1 MSVKKTSFS
10 KKFFNALDVDA
21 MSKISG
27 GVTGDPF
34 DPYFSD
40 KRRVGKTTKKVDES
54 LYNSFNDNFL
64 VG

>member
-1 MSVKKTSFS
+1 MSVKETSFS
-10 KKFFNALDVDA
+10 KKFFNILDVDA

-27 GVTGDPF
+27 GLEGDPF

-40 KRRVGKTTKKVDES
+40 KRNVGKTTRKADES
-54 LYNSFNDNFL
+54 LYNSFNNDFL